1 MSSLAGVG
9 DAFSQLVVEE
19 RWRKGGYDAVRT
31 ARFVGV
37 ISVWVAPILYRW
49 FGVLERVSG
58 RASIVPMK
66 RMLIDQ
72 AVMAPCL
79 TSTVITGLHLVEG
92 NKPRDALLRARREIV
107 PVLITNY
114 KARSSMTQ
122 LLQVWPFVQ
131 LFNFYVVPLRYRIVL
146 LQFVGIF
153 WNAYLSF
160 MTQSAQSAMRSESKN
175 SDEKFFVAVRWPSFR
190 ATVESVEIVRKR
202 GILGLCGDG
211 ISQKLVEKRRW
222 DEYDPARAARF
233 LTITGAYIAPVLV
246 CWFRILERVTGNPK
260 TVPLKRLFIDQYWPF
275 VQMANFYVV
284 PLNYRV
290 IVVQVAAL
298 LWNTFLSYRTQ
309 AASAASASQAVKK
322 VSD

>member
-1 MSSLAGVG
+1 MWQWYLRLMEKRP
-9 DAFSQLVVEE
+9 FLTQ
-19 RWRKGGYDAVRT
+19 
-31 ARFVGV
+31 
-37 ISVWVAPILYRW
+37 
-49 FGVLERVSG
+49 
-58 RASIVPMK
+58 IV
-66 RMLIDQ
+66 
-72 AVMAPCL
+72 
-79 TSTVITGLHLVEG
+79 TS
-92 NKPRDALLRARREIV
+92 
-107 PVLITNY
+107 
-114 KARSSMTQ
+114 
-122 LLQVWPFVQ
+122 
-131 LFNFYVVPLRYRIVL
+131 
-146 LQFVGIF
+146 
-153 WNAYLSF
+153 
-160 MTQSAQSAMRSESKN
+160 
-175 SDEKFFVAVRWPSFR
+175 
-190 ATVESVEIVRKR
+190 

-260 TVPLKRLFIDQYWPF
+260 TVPLKRLFIDQTIMAPPFNATILFNLRLLEGETPTQSYRSLKRDFLSVWIPSLMYWPF

-322 VSD
+322 EDLVMNGGRPCGKSEAILERFEAYHK